1 MEQRTEI
8 LVDTTIIIDHFRK
21 LKKDRTVLRRA
32 FASFENLHI
41 SAMTL
46 YEVEFGYERD
56 KRPSELTELLPFLKL
71 LPIDDAIAR
80 QAATLHSDLIA
91 QNKDIGIRDVFIAS
105 TALVHQF
112 PLLTLNIKHF
122 ERVPALSLIH
132 L

>member
-1 MEQRTEI
+1 MEQRTEV
-8 LVDTTIIIDHFRK
+8 LVDTTILIHHLRK
-21 LKKDRTVLRRA
+21 LKKEDTHFIRAIRR
-32 FASFENLHI
+32 FNNLYI
-41 SAMTL
+41 STMTL

-71 LPIDDAIAR
+71 LPIDDATAR
-80 QAATLHSDLIA
+80 QAASLHSDLIA

-105 TALVHQF
+105 TALVHQL

>member
-1 MEQRTEI
+1 MEQRTEV
-8 LVDTTIIIDHFRK
+8 LVNTTIIIDHFRK
-21 LKKDRTVLRRA
+21 LKKDHTHFIRA
-32 FASFENLHI
+32 IRKFDNLYI

-46 YEVEFGYERD
+46 YEVEFVYERD
-56 KRPSELTELLPFLKL
+56 KRPSELSELLPFLKL
-71 LPIDDAIAR
+71 LPIDDPTAR
-80 QAATLHSDLIA
+80 QAASLHSDLIA

-105 TALVHQF
+105 TALVHQL

>member
-1 MEQRTEI
+1 MEQRTEV
-8 LVDTTIIIDHFRK
+8 LVDTTILIRHLRK
-21 LKKDRTVLRRA
+21 LKKDDTHFIRA
-32 FASFENLHI
+32 IRKFDNLYI
-41 SAMTL
+41 SAMML

-71 LPIDDAIAR
+71 LPIDDPTAR
-80 QAATLHSDLIA
+80 QAASLHSELIA
-91 QNKDIGIRDVFIAS
+91 QNKDGIRDVFIAS
-105 TALVHQF
+105 TALVHQL

>member
-8 LVDTTIIIDHFRK
+8 LVDTTILIHHLRK
-21 LKKDRTVLRRA
+21 LKKEDTHFIRAIRR
-32 FASFENLHI
+32 FNNLYI
-41 SAMTL
+41 SVMTL

-56 KRPSELTELLPFLKL
+56 KRPSELSELLPFLKL
-71 LPIDDAIAR
+71 LPIDDPTAR
-80 QAATLHSDLIA
+80 QAASLHSDLIA

-105 TALVHQF
+105 TALVHQL

>member
-1 MEQRTEI
+1 
-8 LVDTTIIIDHFRK
+8 LRK
-21 LKKDRTVLRRA
+21 LKKEDTHFIRAIRR
-32 FASFENLHI
+32 FNNLYI
-41 SAMTL
+41 SVMTL

-71 LPIDDAIAR
+71 LPIDDATAR
-80 QAATLHSDLIA
+80 EAARLHSDLIA

-105 TALVHQF
+105 TALVHQL